1 MTRAAA
7 RPAWPRLGTLTS
19 PLRVTWGAGDG
30 GLTRREV
37 SRQQSSGEPRRNV
50 FLLSAEPMWPGDK
63 FAEEE
68 DVWCM
73 MPEDKEESGSGGK
86 GLCLF

>member
-1 MTRAAA
+1 
-7 RPAWPRLGTLTS
+7 
-19 PLRVTWGAGDG
+19 
-30 GLTRREV
+30 
-37 SRQQSSGEPRRNV
+37 
-50 FLLSAEPMWPGDK
+50 MWPGDK